1 MLIDFF
7 LLGSSSLELLSLRFF
22 DALDELLLTF
32 VLIFSMG
39 VGCSIRKVAFSTGAA
54 EVSAF
59 GVFAFSPAF
68 ALFLHS
74 NIQEMKLGELHKSD
88 KLSIS
93 VTAE

>member
-32 VLIFSMG
+32 VLIFSVG
-39 VGCSIRKVAFSTGAA
+39 VGCSIRKITFSTGAA
-54 EVSAF
+54 KVSAF

-68 ALFLHS
+68 ALLLHR
-74 NIQEMKLGELHKSD
+74 NIQEMKLGESHKSD
-88 KLSIS
+88 N
-93 VTAE
+93 